1 MAEVNNVSWGKPYI
15 GGAISIAPVGT
26 TAPTDAVAK
35 LETAFK
41 NLGYISEDGMTNENS
56 PESDTVK
63 AWGGDTIL
71 TVQTAKEDTFGFT
84 LVECVNVDV
93 LKMVYGDGNVTGTVE
108 AGITIK
114 ANATAL
120 EPHAFVADMIL
131 KNNVK
136 KRVVIPNGQVTEIGE
151 VTYNDSDPVGYE
163 MTIQAMPDKDGNTH
177 YEYIKKGEK

>member
-93 LKMVYGDGNVTGTVE
+93 IKMVYGDGNVTGTVE

-120 EPHAFVADMIL
+120 EPHAFVVDMIL